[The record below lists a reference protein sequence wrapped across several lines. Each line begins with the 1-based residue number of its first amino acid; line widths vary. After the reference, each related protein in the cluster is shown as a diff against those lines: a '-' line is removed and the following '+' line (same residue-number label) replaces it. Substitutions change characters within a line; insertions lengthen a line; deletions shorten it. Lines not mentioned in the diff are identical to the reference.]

1 MVSIQD
7 RLVIKS
13 GLWWHAYGTY
23 CPTQINPNRNIKE
36 KYLSH
41 LFNQGTLHFSAGWIK
56 CIAKKSE
63 GKPRLEICPA
73 VVQSYKTG
81 GTTTPCRHIAQWPV
95 FQEIILKLPKNQQSL
110 FLSNLKHSFPKG
122 FKSLRSSLALEDM
135 HGKITIWTHLQ
146 TVPELQ

>member
-1 MVSIQD
+1 M
-7 RLVIKS
+7 
-13 GLWWHAYGTY
+13 
-23 CPTQINPNRNIKE
+23 
-36 KYLSH
+36 LSH

-95 FQEIILKLPKNQQSL
+95 FQEIILKSPKIRADF
-110 FLSNLKHSFPKG
+110 FLSNLKKSFPEG
-122 FKSLRSSLALEDM
+122 FKCFCSSLSLEDP
-135 HGKITIWTHLQ
+135 HGRIII
-146 TVPELQ
+146 